1 MEMQKVPSI
10 SRDKISLILKNK
22 EEIIISEKLHLIIAY
37 NESIISFKV
46 IDSNDFPTKEYE
58 LLSNID
64 NLYKINSYF
73 RMFNSLSEIQSC
85 IIKEYQNKRISL
97 KIYENEAKIIITNI
111 ILNNSFEINIPKR
124 NNYKNFKEM
133 FGIIKDMKE
142 KIDFLMTE
150 NKELKNRLSSIENI
164 IQIQG
169 EQIKQLTENKDLNK
183 TNSIIKEEKTN
194 LLVNDFFSNSDIVK
208 NKEDTELL
216 VSFLPKKPKKTSILF
231 NSKSDGYTIKNFHK
245 KVDNNSPTIIII
257 KADTNRVFGGYTEHK
272 WNIKNDGHD
281 KDDNAFVFSLD
292 NKQKYDVIDSDH
304 AVVERENYIQFG
316 APCFVINNNCNKTQ
330 NLSVGSSYR
339 TTKFCLSG
347 KRNYKVKDYE
357 VHLIEY

>member
-1 MEMQKVPSI
+1 
-10 SRDKISLILKNK
+10 
-22 EEIIISEKLHLIIAY
+22 
-37 NESIISFKV
+37 
-46 IDSNDFPTKEYE
+46 
-58 LLSNID
+58 
-64 NLYKINSYF
+64 
-73 RMFNSLSEIQSC
+73 MFNSLSEIQSC

-97 KIYENEAKIIITNI
+97 KVNENEAKIIITNI

-124 NNYKNFKEM
+124 NNYINVKEM

-142 KIDFLMTE
+142 KIDYLMTE
-150 NKELKNRLSSIENI
+150 NKELKNRISSIENI

-183 TNSIIKEEKTN
+183 INSIIKEEKTN
-194 LLVNDFFSNSDIVK
+194 LLVNNFFSNSDIVK
-208 NKEDTELL
+208 KKEDIELL
-216 VSFLPKKPKKTSILF
+216 ISFLPKKPKKTSILF

-257 KADTNRVFGGYTEHK
+257 KADTNRVFGGYTGHK
-272 WNIKNDGHD
+272 WYIKNDGHY

-292 NKQKYDVIDSDH
+292 NKQKYAVIDSGD
-304 AVVERENYIQFG
+304 AVVEREEYIQFG
-316 APCFVINNNCNKTQ
+316 SPCFVINNNCNIRE
-330 NLSVGSSYR
+330 NNSCGYSYR
-339 TTKFCLSG
+339 TNNFCLSG

>member
-1 MEMQKVPSI
+1 MEMQKAPTI
-10 SRDKISLILKNK
+10 IRDKISLILKNK
-22 EEIIISEKLHLIIAY
+22 EEITISEKLHLIIAY
-37 NESIISFKV
+37 NESIISFKI
-46 IDSNDFPTKEYE
+46 IDSSDFPTKEYE
-58 LLSNID
+58 LLSNLD
-64 NLYKINSYF
+64 NLYKLNNYF
-73 RMFNSLSEIQSC
+73 RMFNSLSEIQNC

-97 KIYENEAKIIITNI
+97 KVNENEAKIIITNI

-124 NNYKNFKEM
+124 NNYKNVKKM

-150 NKELKNRLSSIENI
+150 NKELKNRISSIENI

-169 EQIKQLTENKDLNK
+169 EQIRQLTENKDLNK
-183 TNSIIKEEKTN
+183 TNSIIKEEKIN
-194 LLVNDFFSNSDIVK
+194 LLENNFFCDSDIVK
-208 NKEDTELL
+208 NKEDLELL

-245 KVDNNSPTIIII
+245 KVDNKSPTIIII

-272 WNIKNDGHD
+272 WYIKNDD
-281 KDDNAFVFSLD
+281 DKKDDNAFVFSLD

-339 TTKFCLSG
+339 TNKFCLSG